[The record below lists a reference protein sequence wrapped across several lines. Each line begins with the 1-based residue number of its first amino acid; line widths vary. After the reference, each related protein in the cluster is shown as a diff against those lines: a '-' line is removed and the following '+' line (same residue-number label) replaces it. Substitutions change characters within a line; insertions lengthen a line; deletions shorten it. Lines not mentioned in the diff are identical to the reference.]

1 MNRRELFLKT
11 AQVAVGTAIARL
23 SLTQPLSASEV
34 SVPSTGD
41 VKRKLG
47 RVGLRTQDMSDDTLV
62 YLKQIGV
69 DDVLVP
75 PNEIRGYNDDC
86 QMELEDLAAFKQR
99 LEQHGLRYSAMVLDQ
114 RILANFLMGRPD
126 GEKDLDKMCR
136 LIEQMGEVGI
146 PLMMYSLLISR
157 AITNTTGKPL
167 PGYETKATGRGGAG
181 MKNFSEARSNQ
192 ITEEPVGPVSAEV
205 MWQRITR
212 FLERCVPVAEK
223 AKVMLAL
230 HPDDP
235 PVAKQWGVHQ
245 VLHNLEGLK
254 RAMTIAPSPYN
265 GLLFCQGT
273 IQEAGID
280 LQEYIRY
287 FGPRGKIAH
296 VEFRGVR
303 GNAAEYT
310 EEFMDQGEQSLWPIV
325 TALQDVGYDG
335 LYEIAHVPKLIN
347 DPKRLIVNAWSIAYL
362 KGLLTAASYRP
373 PVKG

>member
-1 MNRRELFLKT
+1 
-11 AQVAVGTAIARL
+11 
-23 SLTQPLSASEV
+23 
-34 SVPSTGD
+34 
-41 VKRKLG
+41 
-47 RVGLRTQDMSDDTLV
+47 
-62 YLKQIGV
+62 
-69 DDVLVP
+69 
-75 PNEIRGYNDDC
+75 
-86 QMELEDLAAFKQR
+86 
-99 LEQHGLRYSAMVLDQ
+99 
-114 RILANFLMGRPD
+114 
-126 GEKDLDKMCR
+126 
-136 LIEQMGEVGI
+136 
-146 PLMMYSLLISR
+146 
-157 AITNTTGKPL
+157 
-167 PGYETKATGRGGAG
+167 
-181 MKNFSEARSNQ
+181 
-192 ITEEPVGPVSAEV
+192 